1 MQLTVEIVDMT
12 ITKEKTV
19 SLRVRLTGADITSAL
34 QELREAKGISRR
46 YSIVEQENSSSPL
59 FFDGK
64 IHSINIVQ
72 GARLVFHAPYHA
84 ALTLKAVSMFGQPA
98 YLRFQSQI
106 ESEVS
111 ELLHRAAIRENA
123 DQRDILYR
131 LTTFKKNGTVKEGR
145 RSVYD
150 VSEAQL
156 KVVLDKLRRIVY
168 AA

>member
-1 MQLTVEIVDMT
+1 MSAEIVDLT
-12 ITKEKTV
+12 VTKEKTV
-19 SLRVRLTGADITSAL
+19 SLRVRLTGSDITSAL
-34 QELREAKGISRR
+34 QELREVKGISQR
-46 YSIVEQENSSSPL
+46 YSIVEAENSSPPL
-59 FFDGK
+59 YFDGK

-84 ALTLKAVSMFGQPA
+84 ALILKAVSMFGQPA

-106 ESEVS
+106 EHDVS
-111 ELLHRAAIRENA
+111 ELLHRAAIRENV
-123 DQRDILYR
+123 DKRDILYR
-131 LTTFKKNGTVKEGR
+131 LTTFTKDGAVREGK

-156 KVVLDKLRRIVY
+156 KVVLDKLRKIVY